1 MLVCFRLISLKFSNF
16 EFEMGQDSTNNDDKD
31 AGQVTEYDMDKLR
44 STIKQ
49 FVREWAIE
57 VKNIFLI

>member
-1 MLVCFRLISLKFSNF
+1 
-16 EFEMGQDSTNNDDKD
+16 
-31 AGQVTEYDMDKLR
+31 MDKLR

-57 VKNIFLI
+57 VNNKVFWFKINCEFFHTFKMYYRENPREMQHINLYLTR